1 MLDWLFAQD
10 NNEWITANEG
20 VTVSTSSLWNTE
32 FTSNWLF
39 QTSN

>member
-10 NNEWITANEG
+10 NNEWITVNNG
-20 VTVSTSSLWNTE
+20 VSVTTSSLWNTE
-32 FTSNWLF
+32 FVNNWLF